1 MGFYKLMCGRVSV
14 LLLLFSGAVR
24 CGVVLS
30 ELSWV
35 WKQGCRTLSALELMS
50 AFG

>member
-1 MGFYKLMCGRVSV
+1 VWEGERVV
-14 LLLLFSGAVR
+14 VIVQWCGAVR